1 MISKSFLKSSI
12 IYTVGGA
19 LPMVSSFIL
28 LPFYVE
34 ILDTKQFVS
43 LNFYIGISLLF
54 QILFSYSVDSYFG
67 VKYSQLAGDLTEQ
80 KRFTGTVS
88 NLLLLIGFF
97 ITLIALVAGPLVFPM
112 VFTPEDQV
120 NFWPFGIMSII
131 TAFFNSYFKAG
142 TNALIYFKQPN
153 QFILFNSVNFFI
165 TVGLSIFGLYYSPN
179 TLDGP
184 LYARFISGLVIF
196 ILALYAFNKNST
208 FVFDKKFL
216 KELKHF
222 CTPYILFVLFLWILG
237 NLDRYFLKSQIQA
250 ESLAAYVLLLTC
262 FFGFEFIQNSLSAT
276 IFPKIFEIWT
286 NNKKNETTK
295 ESNRYY
301 NVFTVISIL
310 LLISFCFLIPLVIRI
325 AVPYKA
331 SYYESF
337 QYVGIIAAGYA
348 TRSIINF
355 YLSTVLYSKNT
366 GLLIKIFGYSSVIQ
380 VIATYFLVKEFGL
393 IGAIYAGIIT
403 KLTQVFFAY
412 LLTKKIF
419 VYNFNY
425 FKIIGLPLLY
435 ILFNVT
441 MYIIFPQYKFM
452 LYIFQLIVF
461 STILYFMF
469 RNEII
474 AVYKQFFGKKI
485 AN

>member
-19 LPMVSSFIL
+19 LPMVASFIL

-54 QILFSYSVDSYFG
+54 QILFSYSIDSYFG
-67 VKYSQLAGDLTEQ
+67 VKYSQLAGDTAEQ
-80 KRFTGTVS
+80 KIFTGTIS
-88 NLLLLIGFF
+88 NLLLFIGLF
-97 ITLIALVAGPLVFPM
+97 ITLIAFLAGPFVFPM
-112 VFTPEDQV
+112 VFTLEDQV
-120 NFWPFGIMSII
+120 SFWPFGIMSIV

-142 TNALIYFKQPN
+142 ANALIYFKQPN
-153 QFILFNSVNFFI
+153 QFILFNSINFVI

-184 LYARFISGLVIF
+184 LYARFISGIVIF
-196 ILALYAFNKNST
+196 ILALYTFNKNSV
-208 FVFDKKFL
+208 FVFNKKFL
-216 KELKHF
+216 KELRQF
-222 CTPYILFVLFLWILG
+222 CTPYILFVLFLWVLG
-237 NLDRYFLKSQIQA
+237 NLDRYFLKSQIA
-250 ESLAAYVLLLTC
+250 PESLAAYVLLLTC
-262 FFGFEFIQNSLSAT
+262 FFGFEFIQNSLSAS
-276 IFPKIFEIWT
+276 IFPKVFEIWT

-310 LLISFCFLIPLVIRI
+310 LLISFCLVIPLVIRV

-331 SYYESF
+331 SYYQSF

-366 GLLIKIFGYSSVIQ
+366 GLLIKIFGYSSIIQ
-380 VIATYFLVKEFGL
+380 IIATYFLVKEFGL

-419 VYNFNY
+419 IYDFNY
-425 FKIIGLPLLY
+425 LKIIGLPVVYIIFNACMYWMFPKYNFLLY
-435 ILFNVT
+435 I
-441 MYIIFPQYKFM
+441 I
-452 LYIFQLIVF
+452 QLIVF
-461 STILYFMF
+461 SIILYFIF
-469 RNEII
+469 KNEIT

-485 AN
+485 VN

>member
-19 LPMVSSFIL
+19 LPMVASFIL
-28 LPFYVE
+28 LPFYVGF
-34 ILDTKQFVS
+34 LDTKQFVS

-67 VKYSQLAGDLTEQ
+67 VKYSQLAGDATEQ
-80 KRFTGTVS
+80 KKFTGTIS
-88 NLLLLIGFF
+88 NLLILIGVF
-97 ITLIALVAGPLVFPM
+97 ITLIALIAGPFIFPLVF
-112 VFTPEDQV
+112 TESDQV
-120 NFWPFGIMSII
+120 SFWPFGLMSIA

-142 TNALIYFKQPN
+142 TNALIYFKQPG
-153 QFILFNSVNFFI
+153 QFILFNSINFVI
-165 TVGLSIFGLYYSPN
+165 TVGLSVFGLYYSPD

-184 LYARFISGLVIF
+184 IWARFISGVVIF
-196 ILALYAFNKNST
+196 ILAFYSFNKNSI

-222 CTPYILFVLFLWILG
+222 CTPYILFVLFLWLLG
-237 NLDRYFLKSQIQA
+237 YLDRFFLKSQIQT

-262 FFGFEFIQNSLSAT
+262 FYGFEFIQNSLSAT

-310 LLISFCFLIPLVIRI
+310 LLISFCFLIPLVIKI

-337 QYVGIIAAGYA
+337 QFVGIIAAGYA

-355 YLSTVLYSKNT
+355 YLSTILYSKNT
-366 GLLIKIFGYSSVIQ
+366 SLLIKIFGFSSFVQI
-380 VIATYFLVKEFGL
+380 IATYFLVKEFGL

-412 LLTKKIF
+412 LLTKSIF
-419 VYNFNY
+419 TYNFNY
-425 FKIIGLPLLY
+425 FKIIGLPVL
-435 ILFNVT
+435 
-441 MYIIFPQYKFM
+441 YIIFNVVMYQFFPAYNFM
-452 LYIFQLIVF
+452 LYIIQLIVF
-461 STILYFMF
+461 SIILYFMF
-469 RNEII
+469 KNEIS
-474 AVYKQFFGKKI
+474 AVYKQFFGKKV
-485 AN
+485 